1 MRRTQDFRTAV
12 RLLFA
17 APLLLAAACASSG
30 EATTGPDAAIDP
42 AALSAALDAELFG
55 GGSVDLSAAL
65 SAGRPVALVFWQ
77 AW

>member
-1 MRRTQDFRTAV
+1 MRSSSLRR
-12 RLLFA
+12 
-17 APLLLAAACASSG
+17 PLAWRSCFLAAMASSG
-30 EATTGPDAAIDP
+30 EATTGPDAALDP